1 MRSNLIVT
9 LVSVVGMIA
18 VSPMGATALATE
30 LESSASARG
39 VHVLGGLT
47 SQGFPVLI
55 EVSSN
60 GRQIRRAVA
69 GIEQRCSA
77 GGRFATSDKWMRVP
91 VSRRGTFKVTY
102 RDSFTDE
109 GAVVTVSDSFEGK
122 LNARRTVL
130 TGRWRNTMVVR
141 EANGS
146 VDTCD
151 SGSVRVK
158 ARR

>member
-1 MRSNLIVT
+1 MRSNLIAT

-18 VSPMGATALATE
+18 VSPMGAIAVASETE
-30 LESSASARG
+30 STASARG

-47 SQGFPVLI
+47 SQGFPVLV

-60 GRQIRRAVA
+60 GRQLKRAVA
-69 GIEQRCSA
+69 GIELRCSS
-77 GGRFATSDKWMRVP
+77 GGRFAVSDRWTRVP
-91 VSRRGTFKVTY
+91 VTRRGTFKATY

-141 EANGS
+141 DANGS